1 MAGLCLAVYHRVIK
15 FMSKHHSQCP
25 QCRTVFTVTDKQLAQ
40 RKGLVRCGRCDEV
53 FQADQN
59 FVEKPAVKKQV
70 GTSKPVAGKK
80 TAAKKQK
87 TKTTKNEP
95 SLSSEAESLSEKFIK
110 PDLSENENEAYQTP
124 LPTVSELIHG
134 RKSGPR
140 TRPVFW
146 GVGAVIMLVLLAGQW
161 MYFNRDE
168 LARDKQ
174 WANHVQLFCAA
185 FHCKITPRHDV
196 GMVELAETRVVP
208 HPKFDK
214 ALRVKATLINRAKYT
229 QPFPLMEVTLTDT
242 EGKVL
247 ARKRFSANEYLKNN
261 KKVSTGLAPNV
272 AMKAQMEITSPDTTA
287 DGYEIRLLPSV

>member
-1 MAGLCLAVYHRVIK
+1 
-15 FMSKHHSQCP
+15 MSKHHSQCP
-25 QCRTVFTVTDKQLAQ
+25 ECRTVFTVTDKQLAQ

-59 FVEKPAVKKQV
+59 FVDKPTAKNQLNETASAAKVKK
-70 GTSKPVAGKK
+70 SARKK
-80 TAAKKQK
+80 QSRSAKK
-87 TKTTKNEP
+87 EP
-95 SLSSEAESLSEKFIK
+95 SLADNSRQQ
-110 PDLSENENEAYQTP
+110 PDIENEAYNTP

-146 GVGAVIMLVLLAGQW
+146 GLGAAVMVVLLAGQW

-174 WANHVQLFCAA
+174 WANYVQQFCTTL
-185 FHCKITPRHDV
+185 HCTITPRHDV
-196 GMVELAETRVVP
+196 GLVELTDTQVVP
-208 HPKFDK
+208 HPKFAN
-214 ALRVKATLINRAKYT
+214 ALRVKATLINRAKFN
-229 QPFPLMEVTLTDT
+229 QPYPLMEVTLTDT

-247 ARKRFSANEYLKNN
+247 ARKRFNANEYLKN
-261 KKVSTGLAPNV
+261 KKQVTDGLAPNV
-272 AMKAQMEITSPDTTA
+272 AKKAQMEITSPNTAA